1 MRSIIFLLLF
11 SPKLFAQHIE
21 WQSSTTSNGY
31 SDIGQLAIDDAGNS
45 YACGVFNGI
54 TDFDPGQGTNTILS
68 GNNTDYFIWKLDKN
82 GALDWAGTIPNS
94 GLMNADGIQIHAD
107 NSYLYVCCDAVAN
120 ADIDFSS
127 GTHINPIGW
136 LLAQYDSDG
145 GIRWLVTFGQTVIID
160 KPKITT
166 NQLGQVIFTGLFK
179 GTLDCDPGPQQMILS
194 ATNYTIFTCI
204 LDANGNF
211 VRAFKTVTTNELG
224 DFSLDNYDNQIYAI
238 SIYDQT
244 DLDPGPAVYT
254 LPAGLAVVKFDP
266 YGNLIWAFSYPNNS
280 QTTFILNDIA
290 VAADG
295 RIAVCGYFG
304 GTDTVFDMDPDP
316 NATVN
321 VPSSENPS
329 VALVVFD
336 QAGNYSW
343 VQIMRT
349 EQFIYL
355 GYCTFDGQGNLRIA
369 GDFMGSYITIGRTT
383 HAEQNGGLYAGLF
396 DRNGNNLQSFT
407 ETQTGHITF
416 IPRVIKTDQ
425 NGDWILSGNADRNV
439 SIVRLHS
446 SHTGDSAGG
455 GINIYPS
462 PATDQ
467 VQLVQNRGIDMSN
480 ATVSVYD
487 SRGKLVFED
496 NINSPS
502 AGYTLYVKGYSSGI
516 YYVNIYN
523 TSGSY
528 SNRFVK
534 Q

>member
-1 MRSIIFLLLF
+1 MRSFVFLLLF
-11 SPKLFAQHIE
+11 SPNLFAQHIK
-21 WQSSTTSNGY
+21 WQSTATSNGY
-31 SDIGQLAIDDAGNS
+31 ADIGQLAVDNAGNS
-45 YACGVFNGI
+45 YACGSFNGI

-68 GNNTDYFIWKLDKN
+68 NNDADYFIWKLDKN
-82 GALDWAGTIPNS
+82 GALDWAGSIPHN
-94 GLMNADGIQIHAD
+94 GFMDADAIQVHVD
-107 NSYLYVCCDAVAN
+107 NNYLYVCCDADAN
-120 ADIDFSS
+120 TDIDFSS
-127 GTHINPIGW
+127 GTYISTIGW
-136 LLAQYDSDG
+136 FLAQYDTDG
-145 GIRWLVTFGQTVIID
+145 GIRWFATFGQTVIIK

-166 NQLGQVIFTGLFK
+166 NQLGQVVFTGLFK

-194 ATNYTIFTCI
+194 AANYTIFTCI

-211 VRAFKTVTTNELG
+211 VRAFKTITVNGLG

-238 SIYDQT
+238 SIHAQT
-244 DLDPGPAVYT
+244 DLDPGPAVYM
-254 LPAGLAVVKFDP
+254 LPKGLAVVKLDP
-266 YGNLIWAFSYPNNS
+266 NGNFIWAFSYPDNL
-280 QTTFILNDIA
+280 QTGFTLNDIA

-295 RIAVCGYFG
+295 RIAVCGYFWS
-304 GTDTVFDMDPDP
+304 TDPVFDMDPNP

-321 VPSSENPS
+321 VSSSDNPS
-329 VALVVFD
+329 LALVVFD

-343 VQIMRT
+343 VQIIRT
-349 EQFIYL
+349 DQYAYL
-355 GYCTFDGQGNLRIA
+355 GYCSFDGQDNLRLA
-369 GDFMGSYITIGRTT
+369 GEFGGSYITIGRTT
-383 HAEQNGGLYAGLF
+383 HTEQNGGLYAGLF

-407 ETQTGHITF
+407 EKNTGHTTF
-416 IPRVIKTDQ
+416 SPKVIKTDQ
-425 NGDWILSGNADRNV
+425 NGDWILFGNSDSYA
-439 SIVRLHS
+439 SIVRLNS

-496 NINSPS
+496 NLDSPS

-516 YYVNIYN
+516 YYVNIHN
-523 TSGSY
+523 TSASY
-528 SNRFVK
+528 SSRFVK